1 MSKCIIYLQACFFSW
16 KEMSAHS
23 SKIYKEAV
31 LLLYQGSLR
40 AIPFNIVLAALLA
53 CDLIYNE
60 MPPLLI
66 GFWFLGV
73 FLISVLRWFFC
84 FLCLKKKFF
93 EKKIRQGLFIFL
105 SLTLIMGMVWGSCY
119 LAALPYLNELH
130 EFIIILVLGGMCA
143 GSVASLSI
151 YLPAYYAYT
160 LPIMVPVIGYNYSL
174 MNFDRAVLA
183 TMFLLFL
190 AMVIISAILN
200 NRLLHTTLKL
210 SQEKESL
217 IVQLKTMSLT
227 DSLTGLYNRR
237 YFEEVLNS
245 EFYRAKRSKYPLN
258 LVLIDIDN
266 FKMINDN
273 FGHPN
278 GDIFLMNL
286 ADVLNKS
293 LRRSTDLAFRV
304 GGDEFAI
311 IFINN
316 SMENTL
322 STCKLIRKN
331 FQKNVLSYDK
341 AIFNQPELLTKI
353 TLSMGIVHLSWE
365 ENFELQQV
373 ISVVDKALYQAKNR
387 GKNKIVLKEIG

>member
-1 MSKCIIYLQACFFSW
+1 
-16 KEMSAHS
+16 
-23 SKIYKEAV
+23 
-31 LLLYQGSLR
+31 
-40 AIPFNIVLAALLA
+40 
-53 CDLIYNE
+53 
-60 MPPLLI
+60 
-66 GFWFLGV
+66 
-73 FLISVLRWFFC
+73 
-84 FLCLKKKFF
+84 
-93 EKKIRQGLFIFL
+93 
-105 SLTLIMGMVWGSCY
+105 
-119 LAALPYLNELH
+119 
-130 EFIIILVLGGMCA
+130 
-143 GSVASLSI
+143 
-151 YLPAYYAYT
+151 
-160 LPIMVPVIGYNYSL
+160 MVPVIAYNYYL
-174 MNFDRAVLA
+174 MNFDHAILA

-190 AMVIISAILN
+190 VMVVISAILN
-200 NRLLHTTLKL
+200 NRLLHTILKL

-217 IVQLKTMSLT
+217 ITQLKTMSLT

-245 EFYRAKRSKYPLN
+245 EFYRAKRGKYPLT

-293 LRRSTDLAFRV
+293 LRRSTDITFRV

-316 SMENTL
+316 SMEDTL
-322 STCKLIRKN
+322 SICKLIRKN
-331 FQKNVLSYDK
+331 FQKNVLAYDK
-341 AIFNQPELLTKI
+341 AIFNQHELLNKI
-353 TLSMGIVHLSWE
+353 TLSIGIVHLAWE

-387 GKNKIVLKEIG
+387 GKNRIVLKEIG